1 MNIVQK
7 KYKSEEVR
15 FQNSLNKVNLFA
27 VAIIFFTIVTAYN
40 SPLSTPYIFFT
51 MLPLLILQFYSA
63 AIYYNYLKSLKKL
76 RCMEAGIYCNDFSI
90 PRSASVGMAVKSSF
104 LIIFLCFDFAWL
116 FSAYI
121 IPSTA
126 NSFQEY
132 LNRLQVGFISGN
144 AFLIFTALFWITY
157 IFLYNIGIYFE
168 KELKASKH
176 NIESGYIQR
185 VDFLLNVVTYRNE
198 IVKLNG
204 FRIPNFSKQPLIL
217 LPGFSQNGNVYDML
231 PGNGSLAE
239 FLWYRGYDVWII
251 HPRGTGGSGVSK
263 HSNSLDDYSCDDIP
277 SIINFVF
284 ESTKIKP
291 LLVGHSQGGITSL
304 MSLMGVIKT
313 KEGKAVLSKDESLSR
328 QSILKGLVTLGSFP
342 DFKFSKESS
351 LQKFVNDG
359 INIKWLNITIRSQKI
374 LNALK
379 IFKRLPVP
387 MGNRYRRALLSQNG
401 LTIISFPVKKILNI
415 FGQLDFWE
423 FLYHIPNVSD
433 ISRKYLFYL
442 TIDGTFWKILKQ
454 YYDAVRA
461 GGMESI
467 DKEIKYFQNY
477 NLINL
482 PVSFVGME
490 YDSMANP
497 PMIKDMLLTKVSSK
511 DKYFTEW
518 KGQGHEDF
526 FMNSKYFKQVFDAI
540 NLIDKREEK
549 ISDDSVANLLA
560 FCEERN
566 PELKYFIDENSYMN
580 QKTGLLKQTL
590 PLPTLPVEFNSN
602 GEEIFVV
609 SDLHIASGKNSN
621 GVYRGTENFFA
632 DESFSN
638 FLKYADEN
646 KKSDSAILIIN
657 GDVFDFLRVLEYPGR
672 VREIRFSKWAK
683 EAIKLN
689 PVKEPEKPT
698 PKDIECKFEEWQKE
712 LEKVGI
718 KKSINELEESIS
730 DIEKSVGLKT
740 NDYKSVLKLNI
751 INKGHSTF
759 FNALA
764 EWMMSNNKIFIIKG
778 NHDTEWYWPAV
789 RNYFR
794 LIIGER
800 IAAKHSSDL
809 EKTLNTTVIP
819 NIMFYDDA
827 VVIDK
832 DFYVE
837 HGHRYDKFTMIL
849 KDPSVER
856 YPDQLN
862 IPFGS
867 FFNRYL
873 LNRIEL
879 FYPFI
884 DNVRPSG
891 NLLPILMRE
900 NFPLGL
906 KVLFQHVPLTMRVIF
921 FTNFRYIR
929 FMFNKVF
936 WFILVLVLPVILAIY
951 FNFGQLKEI
960 FFPGNQNPKSIGS
973 ILFDQLIGVG
983 ALFFSYV
990 LTRIVSWFQLNEPSS
1005 LDKYA
1010 KVWLEKNNYKIMT
1023 MGHTHNP
1030 GQYCYNFDGEKKLFY
1045 NTGTWIPVIE
1055 NSNAEVRNDKI
1066 FTFLHLDRNIDNS
1079 LKVSGSGVL
1088 LRWNDDAL
1096 RAEPQILVERK

>member
-1 MNIVQK
+1 MNMILK
-7 KYKSEEVR
+7 KYKSEEIES
-15 FQNSLNKVNLFA
+15 QNLLNKINLIA
-27 VAIIFFTIVTAYN
+27 VSIIFLTVVTAY
-40 SPLSTPYIFFT
+40 SSTHSTPYIFIT
-51 MLPLLILQFYSA
+51 MLPLLILQFYSS
-63 AIYYNYLKSLKKL
+63 AIYYNYLKSLKKI
-76 RCMEAGIYCNDFSI
+76 RCLKAGIYCNDFSI
-90 PRSASVGMAVKSSF
+90 SRTASMGMAVKSSF
-104 LIIFLCFDFAWL
+104 FIIFLCFDFIWL

-121 IPSTA
+121 VPSTA
-126 NSFQEY
+126 SSFHEY
-132 LNRLQVGFISGN
+132 TSRLEVGFISGN
-144 AFLIFTALFWITY
+144 AFLIFTIFFWITY

-168 KELKASKH
+168 KELKANKR
-176 NIESGYIQR
+176 NIEKGYIQR
-185 VDFLLNVVTYRNE
+185 VDFSMKVITYRKE
-198 IVKLNG
+198 IIRLNG
-204 FRIPNFSKQPLIL
+204 FRIPNFSKKPLIL
-217 LPGFSQNGNVYDML
+217 LPGFTQNGNVYDLL
-231 PGNGSLAE
+231 PENGSLAE
-239 FLWYRGYDVWII
+239 FLWYRGYDIWIF
-251 HPRGTGGSGVSK
+251 HPRGTGSSDVSK
-263 HSNSLDDYSCDDIP
+263 HSNSLDDYASDDIP
-277 SIINFVF
+277 SIINFVY
-284 ESTKIKP
+284 ESAKMKP
-291 LLVGHSQGGITSL
+291 LLIGHSQGGITSL
-304 MSLMGVIKT
+304 MSLMGALKNREGNVI
-313 KEGKAVLSKDESLSR
+313 LSKEESLSR
-328 QSILKGLVTLGSFP
+328 QSVLRGLITLGSFP

-359 INIKWLNITIRSQKI
+359 IKIKWLNITIKSEKI

-379 IFKRLPVP
+379 VFKRLPVP
-387 MGNRYRRALLSQNG
+387 VGNRYRRALLSQNG
-401 LTIISFPVKKILNI
+401 LTIISFPVKRILNL
-415 FGQLDFWE
+415 FGQLSVWE

-442 TIDGTFWKILKQ
+442 TIDGTFWKILRQ
-454 YYDAVRA
+454 YYYAVRE
-461 GGMESI
+461 GEMKST
-467 DKEIKYFQNY
+467 DKAINYSQNY
-477 NLINL
+477 HLINL
-482 PVSFVGME
+482 PVSFVAME
-490 YDSMANP
+490 FDSMANP
-497 PMIKDMLLTKVSSK
+497 PMVKDILLAKVSSK
-511 DKYFTEW
+511 EKYFTEW

-526 FMNSKYFKQVFDAI
+526 FMSSQYFKQLFDAI
-540 NLIDKREEK
+540 NLIDKQIEK
-549 ISDDSVANLLA
+549 ISDDPVANLLA
-560 FCEERN
+560 FCEDRN
-566 PELKYFIDENSYMN
+566 PAIKYHVDKNSYLN
-580 QKTGLLKQTL
+580 QKTGILKQSL

-609 SDLHIASGKNSN
+609 SDLHIASGKNST

-632 DESFSN
+632 DESFTH
-638 FLKYADEN
+638 FLKYAN
-646 KKSDSAILIIN
+646 NSKKSDSAILIIN

-683 EAIKLN
+683 QAIKLN
-689 PVKEPEKPT
+689 PIKELEQPT
-698 PKDIECKFEEWQKE
+698 AKDTECKFEEWKKE

-718 KKSINELEESIS
+718 KKSIHELEESIS

-751 INKGHSTF
+751 INKGHSNF

-800 IAAKHSSDL
+800 IAPKDSSGL
-809 EKTLNTTVIP
+809 ERILRSSVIP

-849 KDPSVER
+849 KDPSIER

-879 FYPFI
+879 FYPYI
-884 DNVRPSG
+884 DNVRPTG

-906 KVLFQHVPLTMRVIF
+906 KVLCQHVPLTMRVIF
-921 FTNFRYIR
+921 FTNYRYIK

-936 WFILVLVLPVILAIY
+936 WFIIVLVLPIAIAIY
-951 FNFGQLKEI
+951 LNFGHFKKF
-960 FFPGNQNPKSIGS
+960 FFPVNQNQESIGS
-973 ILFDQLIGVG
+973 ILFDQLVAVG

-1010 KVWLEKNNYKIMT
+1010 KDWLEKNNYKIMT

-1030 GQYCYNFDGEKKLFY
+1030 GQYCFNFNGEKKTFY

-1055 NSNAEVRNDKI
+1055 NSNAEVRTDKT
-1066 FTFLHLDRNIDNS
+1066 FTFLYLDRDADNK
-1079 LKVSGSGVL
+1079 LKVAGNGVL

-1096 RAEPQILVERK
+1096 RAEPQTLVERK